1 MTISVFAETSA
12 DHIRNVEIYGIIKT
26 IRKAVV
32 RVDTRKKIDN
42 MLDKINSE
50 NLLKR
55 IYEFVKYIYIHVQQ

>member
-12 DHIRNVEIYGIIKT
+12 DHIRSVEIYGIIKT

-55 IYEFVKYIYIHVQQ
+55 IYEFVKYIYICVQQ